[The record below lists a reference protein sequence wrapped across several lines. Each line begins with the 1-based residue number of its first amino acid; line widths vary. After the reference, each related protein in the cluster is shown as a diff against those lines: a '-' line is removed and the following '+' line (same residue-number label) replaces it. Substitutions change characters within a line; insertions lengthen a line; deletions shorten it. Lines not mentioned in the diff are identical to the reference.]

1 MQAFKRIL
9 FVADRSKGSAAA
21 LRKVREL
28 AEHYGATLTLIDVIP
43 DYAGHYV
50 YPETGEGLTAL
61 REALREDSK
70 KELSKL
76 QQKSLPKTARNN
88 RKQQLPVVI
97 REGTDYVEIIK
108 QVSDGQFDLV
118 AKAANN
124 NTGLGARLFGTLDL
138 QLIRKC
144 PCPVLVLKPRK
155 KIDHSRI
162 LAAVDLRR
170 LPGKARNLDEKVMQ
184 FASSLAGMEEGQLDM
199 IHAWDLPY
207 EKKLLNEERVGLYK
221 SVRKMSR
228 ELKQTEQAHL
238 KALADEYALLNP
250 VTHMI
255 KGKPEVVIP
264 RFAKRHAIDL
274 VIMGSVGRGGVAGFF
289 IGNTAERLLHE
300 LNCSVLTIKPAGF
313 RTPVR

>member
-21 LRKVREL
+21 LRKFREL

-108 QVSDGQFDLV
+108 QVSDG
-118 AKAANN
+118 
-124 NTGLGARLFGTLDL
+124 
-138 QLIRKC
+138 
-144 PCPVLVLKPRK
+144 
-155 KIDHSRI
+155 
-162 LAAVDLRR
+162 
-170 LPGKARNLDEKVMQ
+170 
-184 FASSLAGMEEGQLDM
+184 
-199 IHAWDLPY
+199 
-207 EKKLLNEERVGLYK
+207 
-221 SVRKMSR
+221 
-228 ELKQTEQAHL
+228 
-238 KALADEYALLNP
+238 
-250 VTHMI
+250 
-255 KGKPEVVIP
+255 
-264 RFAKRHAIDL
+264 
-274 VIMGSVGRGGVAGFF
+274 
-289 IGNTAERLLHE
+289 
-300 LNCSVLTIKPAGF
+300 
-313 RTPVR
+313 